1 MIPDELLKQI
11 GKMDADTIEK
21 LTDAVFE
28 RKRELFP
35 QWDIVYLTLPKNNW
49 EENGSWKWQIN
60 WRNVFGK
67 NPWKKNCQ
75 ISNPIV

>member
-35 QWDIVYLTLPKNNW
+35 QWDIVYLAMPKNNW
-49 EENGSWKWQIN
+49 EERKRILDMANQLEERFRKESLEKELPN
-60 WRNVFGK
+60 L
-67 NPWKKNCQ
+67 
-75 ISNPIV
+75 

>member
-1 MIPDELLKQI
+1 MIPDELIKQI

-35 QWDIVYLTLPKNNW
+35 QWDIVYLAMPKNNW
-49 EENGSWKWQIN
+49 EERKRILDMANQLEERFRKESMEKELPN
-60 WRNVFGK
+60 L
-67 NPWKKNCQ
+67 
-75 ISNPIV
+75 

>member
-35 QWDIVYLTLPKNNW
+35 QWDIVYLAMPKNNW
-49 EENGSWKWQIN
+49 EERKRILDMANQLEERFQKEFLEKELPN
-60 WRNVFGK
+60 L
-67 NPWKKNCQ
+67 
-75 ISNPIV
+75 

>member
-1 MIPDELLKQI
+1 MIPDELIKQI

-21 LTDAVFE
+21 LTDVVFE

-49 EENGSWKWQIN
+49 EERKRILDMANQLEERFRKESLEKELPN
-60 WRNVFGK
+60 L
-67 NPWKKNCQ
+67 
-75 ISNPIV
+75 

>member
-28 RKRELFP
+28 RKKG
-35 QWDIVYLTLPKNNW
+35 IVSTMGYC
-49 EENGSWKWQIN
+49 I
-60 WRNVFGK
+60 FGYAQK
-67 NPWKKNCQ
+67 
-75 ISNPIV
+75 